1 MAARENQ
8 KYLEIELGKES
19 YGIDI
24 GRITSINEANLEIT
38 RVPKAPRYIKGVI
51 NLRGEIIPVM
61 DLSMR
66 LKMPEMVLTGNSR
79 IIIVKADDIK
89 MGLLVDGV
97 NEIVTIDDSLLKTDA
112 SEGAGD
118 DFILGVG
125 KVSDGVIT
133 VLNVEKILEQD
144 Y

>member
-97 NEIVTIDDSLLKTDA
+97 NEIVTIDDSLLKTDT